1 MATVRKYDKKFFAK
15 ANEVKKAHHKIPS
28 MHEVEPLGDYGSDKR
43 VRNNRSQETY
53 RES

>member
-28 MHEVEPLGDYGSDKR
+28 MSVSFSYSARAVDF
-43 VRNNRSQETY
+43 N
-53 RES
+53 